1 MSWRMKVVA
10 VATVAVAVAALAGF
24 AVKAPE
30 LAAAAGSI
38 HAPVAER
45 EWAGSVTA
53 SWQERSVGATG
64 GWATSAWIDSLQ
76 PVVAAD
82 EGFASDG
89 ARTALAAGVT
99 GLGGA
104 AASSSRSSTATATAT
119 TTATA
124 AVLAGVAAS
133 DASAA
138 RPLAAALRHGVEVK
152 ALIAAAKVSLEQVRV
167 EVVARA
173 QAVLDAETPDADAA
187 SRDAL
192 AAALAAPALA
202 APAPAAG
209 GSSRPT
215 ASALG
220 DLLSAARAAQSSQAA
235 AALAASQAGSS
246 AGNDGSGSGGGS
258 GSSGSRYPTPTAEQL
273 AAAAANQAAV
283 NQQMVDAINN
293 WVSQQPPV
301 LTCAE
306 TPSCRGY

>member
-1 MSWRMKVVA
+1 MKVVA

-38 HAPVAER
+38 HAPVAEPER
-45 EWAGSVTA
+45 AGSVTA

-104 AASSSRSSTATATAT
+104 AASSSRSSTATAT